1 MDSKN
6 LHKQL
11 LSSTSRLIEN
21 SNKAKT
27 KSKGLISNDTQ
38 YRLAYAKVLS
48 LFEKEYFFIFIFE
61 SFFLDQLAT
70 QRKTDKLKKVKKEI
84 ITLSLEVLDYER
96 FRMNNP

>member
-1 MDSKN
+1 MNSED
-6 LHKQL
+6 LHNQL
-11 LSSTSRLIEN
+11 FATTSRLIEN
-21 SNKAKT
+21 ANKAKT

-48 LFEKEYFFIFIFE
+48 LFEKA
-61 SFFLDQLAT
+61 DKLAA
-70 QRKTDKLKKVKKEI
+70 QRKTDKLKKVEKEI

>member
-21 SNKAKT
+21 SNKAK
-27 KSKGLISNDTQ
+27 SKGLISNDTQ

-48 LFEKEYFFIFIFE
+48 LFEKA
-61 SFFLDQLAT
+61 DKLAA
-70 QRKTDKLKKVKKEI
+70 QRKTDKLKKVEKEI

>member
-1 MDSKN
+1 MNSED
-6 LHKQL
+6 LHSQL
-11 LSSTSRLIEN
+11 FATTSRLIEN
-21 SNKAKT
+21 ANKAKT

-48 LFEKEYFFIFIFE
+48 LFEKA
-61 SFFLDQLAT
+61 DKLAV
-70 QRKTDKLKKVKKEI
+70 QRKTDKLKKVEKEI

>member
-1 MDSKN
+1 MKTEE
-6 LHKQL
+6 LHEQL
-11 LSSTSRLIEN
+11 FATTSRLIEN
-21 SNKAKT
+21 ANKAKT

-48 LFEKEYFFIFIFE
+48 LFEKA
-61 SFFLDQLAT
+61 DKLAA
-70 QRKTDKLKKVKKEI
+70 QRKTDKLKKVEKEI

>member
-1 MDSKN
+1 MKSDD
-6 LHKQL
+6 LHNQL
-11 LSSTSRLIEN
+11 YATTSRLIEN
-21 SNKAKT
+21 ANKAKT

-48 LFEKEYFFIFIFE
+48 LFEKA
-61 SFFLDQLAT
+61 DKLAT
-70 QRKTDKLKKVKKEI
+70 QRKTDKLKKVEKEI

>member
-27 KSKGLISNDTQ
+27 KSKGLISNDTE
-38 YRLAYAKVLS
+38 YRLAYAKVLF
-48 LFEKEYFFIFIFE
+48 LFEKA
-61 SFFLDQLAT
+61 DKLAA
-70 QRKTDKLKKVKKEI
+70 QRKADKLKKIEKEI

>member
-6 LHKQL
+6 LHDQL

-21 SNKAKT
+21 ANKAKT
-27 KSKGLISNDTQ
+27 KSKGLISNDTE
-38 YRLAYAKVLS
+38 YRFAYAKVLS
-48 LFEKEYFFIFIFE
+48 LFEKA
-61 SFFLDQLAT
+61 DKLAA
-70 QRKTDKLKKVKKEI
+70 QRKADKLKKIEKEI

>member
-21 SNKAKT
+21 ANKAKT
-27 KSKGLISNDTQ
+27 KSKGLISNDTE

-48 LFEKEYFFIFIFE
+48 LFEKA
-61 SFFLDQLAT
+61 DKLAV
-70 QRKTDKLKKVKKEI
+70 QRKADKLKKIEKEI

>member
-1 MDSKN
+1 MKSDD
-6 LHKQL
+6 LHNQL
-11 LSSTSRLIEN
+11 YATTSRLIEN
-21 SNKAKT
+21 ANKAKT

-48 LFEKEYFFIFIFE
+48 LFEKA
-61 SFFLDQLAT
+61 DKLAA
-70 QRKTDKLKKVKKEI
+70 QRKTDKLKKVEKEI

>member
-1 MDSKN
+1 MNSED
-6 LHKQL
+6 LHNQL
-11 LSSTSRLIEN
+11 FATTSRLIEN
-21 SNKAKT
+21 ANKAKT

-48 LFEKEYFFIFIFE
+48 LFEKA
-61 SFFLDQLAT
+61 DKLAV
-70 QRKTDKLKKVKKEI
+70 QRKTDKLKKVEKEI